1 MQPNFMALLVQM
13 EDVIAS
19 APALP
24 MGGRIVVSRGQ
35 LLDLIDAMHAEALRL
50 ELETRRAPAGSF

>member
-1 MQPNFMALLVQM
+1 MALLVQM